1 MRTGEN
7 ISRRKDKRWE
17 ARVLVGHKEDGR
29 PRYKYFYGRSYQE
42 SKEKRNRYLKEHG
55 NTDDTPPCRLT
66 TKILFEQWLA
76 QKRGTVKASSFYQY
90 QRLVQTHILPELG
103 ALRVDSLTPNIL
115 TQFINHKLDNGRRN
129 GKGGLSPKTVQDIV
143 VILKSALRL
152 AEQVYHLPGQAA
164 AIKAPRAAQP
174 EIQVLDEAEIQRLEE
189 HLREQEDNSN
199 AGFRLCLY
207 TGLRLGE
214 VCALRWSD
222 IDWNTGV
229 LRVRHTVA
237 RLPEQGGGPRK
248 TRLTLTSPK
257 TKRAV
262 REIPL
267 PAQLLQHLRTVA
279 CGQSAEAFILTGLPE
294 RMMDPR
300 TYQNQFKRLL
310 ERLNIRHISFHG
322 IRHTFAT
329 VCVRQGMDVK
339 SLSEILGHATVKMT
353 LDRYVHPSLEVKR
366 QQMEQLCFVA

>member
-7 ISRRKDKRWE
+7 ISRRRDKRWE
-17 ARVLVGHKEDGR
+17 ARLLVGHTEDGR
-29 PRYKYFYGRSYQE
+29 PRYKYFYGGSYQE
-42 SKEKRNRYLKEHG
+42 AKGKRSRYLEEHG
-55 NTDDTPPCRLT
+55 NTADAPPCRLT
-66 TKILFEQWLA
+66 AKILFEQWLA
-76 QKRGTVKASSFYQY
+76 QKRGTVKASTFYQY
-90 QRLVQTHILPELG
+90 KRLIQTHILPDLG
-103 ALRVDSLTPNIL
+103 ALRVDSLTANIL
-115 TQFINHKLDNGRRN
+115 TQFINSKLDNGRLN

-143 VILKSALRL
+143 IILKSALRL
-152 AEQVYHLPGQAA
+152 AEQIYHLPNQTA
-164 AIKAPRAAQP
+164 AIKAPRTAQP
-174 EIQVLDEAEIQRLEE
+174 EIQVLDEEEIQRLEGY
-189 HLREQEDNSN
+189 LREQKDNSSV
-199 AGFRLCLY
+199 GFRLCLY

-229 LRVRHTVA
+229 LRVRHTVV
-237 RLPEQGGGPRK
+237 RLPAQDGGPRK
-248 TRLTLTSPK
+248 TCLTLTSPK

-267 PAQLLQHLRTVA
+267 PARLLERLRTIA
-279 CGQSAEAFILTGLPE
+279 CGQSAEAFILTGLRE

-300 TYQNQFKRLL
+300 TYQNQFRRLL
-310 ERLNIRHISFHG
+310 ERLNIRHIPFHG

-329 VCVRQGMDVK
+329 VCARQGMDVK

-366 QQMEQLCFVA
+366 RQMERLFFAA

>member
-29 PRYKYFYGRSYQE
+29 PRYRYFYGRSYQE
-42 SKEKRNRYLKEHG
+42 SKEKRNRYLEEHG
-55 NTDDTPPCRLT
+55 NAADAPPCRLT
-66 TKILFEQWLA
+66 AKILFEQWLA
-76 QKRGTVKASSFYQY
+76 QKRSTVKASSYYQY
-90 QRLVQTHILPELG
+90 KRLIQTHILPELG
-103 ALRVDSLTPNIL
+103 ALRVDALTANIL
-115 TQFINHKLDNGRRN
+115 TQFINDKLTGGRRN

-143 VILKSALRL
+143 IILRSALRL
-152 AEQVYHLPGQAA
+152 AEQVYHQPSQAA

-174 EIQVLDEAEIQRLEE
+174 EIQVLNESEIQRLEG
-189 HLREQEDNSN
+189 HLREQRDNSSV
-199 AGFRLCLY
+199 GFRLCLY

-214 VCALRWSD
+214 VCSLRWSD

-229 LRVRHTVA
+229 LRIRQTVV
-237 RLPEQGGGPRK
+237 RLPSQDGGVRK

-267 PAQLLQHLRTVA
+267 PGQLLQELRAAA
-279 CGQSAEAFILTGLPE
+279 CGQSAEAFVLTGLRE

-310 ERLNIRHISFHG
+310 ERLNIRHIPFHG
-322 IRHTFAT
+322 LRHTFAT

-366 QQMEQLCFVA
+366 RQMEQLRFAA